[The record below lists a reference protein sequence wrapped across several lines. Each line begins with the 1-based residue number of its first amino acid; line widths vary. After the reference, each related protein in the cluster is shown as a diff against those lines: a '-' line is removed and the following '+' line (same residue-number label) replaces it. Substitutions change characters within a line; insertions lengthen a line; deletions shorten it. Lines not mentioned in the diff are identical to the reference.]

1 MIFFAQKMARLETD
15 ADKVE
20 FVRGMSN
27 LNDPKKAKKAV
38 LTGLVAGY
46 LLSNRLK
53 KK

>member
-15 ADKVE
+15 ADKIE

-27 LNDPKKAKKAV
+27 LNDPKKVKKTV

-46 LLSNRLK
+46 LLTNKLK